1 VRYAITHRT
10 TYHYADAVDV
20 ANHILHLTPR
30 ETDRQRVLSAAIRID
45 PEEIGLH
52 DETDAFGNRATF
64 LTIERQHRV
73 FSAILRAEVEVAPF
87 APPAATPAW
96 EAVAADVGA
105 AAAADPHGIFDYALP
120 SPRVRPLPAAR
131 TYAEPSFPARRPV
144 FDAVREL
151 TRRIRQ
157 DFTYDPDAT
166 DVATPV
172 ATVLRDRR
180 GVCQDFA
187 QVQIAALRAMGL
199 AARYVSGYLRSS
211 DVAAQPEGPDADLR
225 GADASHAWVS
235 VWCGEGG
242 WIDFD
247 PTNDLVVSDGH
258 AVLAWGRD
266 YTDVSPVRGILLGG
280 GPHDL
285 DVAVRMRRLDA

>member
-1 VRYAITHRT
+1 VRYAITHRS
-10 TYHYADAVDV
+10 TYRYADPVDV

-30 ETDRQRVLSAAIRID
+30 ETPRQRVLSAGIRID

-52 DETDAFGNRATF
+52 DEIDAFGNRATF

-73 FSAILRAEVEVAPF
+73 FSAILRAEVDVAKFVAP
-87 APPAATPAW
+87 PATPAW
-96 EAVAADVGA
+96 DAIAAAVAAA
-105 AAAADPHGIFDYALP
+105 ASADPHGIFDYALA

-131 TYAEPSFPARRPV
+131 AYAEPSFAPGRPIL
-144 FDAVREL
+144 DAVREL
-151 TRRIRQ
+151 THRIRQ
-157 DFTYDPDAT
+157 DFTYDPGAT

-187 QVQIAALRAMGL
+187 QVEIAALRAMGL
-199 AARYVSGYLRSS
+199 AARYVSGYLKSS
-211 DVAAQPEGPDADLR
+211 DVAGPPEGPDADLR
-225 GADASHAWVS
+225 GADASHAWVG
-235 VWCGEGG
+235 VWCGEAG
-242 WIDFD
+242 WIDVD
-247 PTNDLVVSDGH
+247 PTNDLIVSDGH